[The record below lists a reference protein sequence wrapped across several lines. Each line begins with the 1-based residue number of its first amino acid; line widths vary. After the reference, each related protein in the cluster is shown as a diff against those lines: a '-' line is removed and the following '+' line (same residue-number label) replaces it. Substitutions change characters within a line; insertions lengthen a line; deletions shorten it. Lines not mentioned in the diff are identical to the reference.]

1 MTMTADAATDRAAW
15 EARFRIQRTLWV
27 ARSAVRPER
36 GLASTNRSGAYQLER
51 WSVETGELVP
61 YTHEPN
67 GRYTGWLSPDGEW
80 VVWHQDQAGDER
92 GHAVSQAAAYGSST
106 IPSPSNRG
114 RAPVRWSCRSPA
126 ARPSQ

>member
-1 MTMTADAATDRAAW
+1 MTMTADTATDRAAW
-15 EARFRIQRTLWV
+15 EARFRIPRTLWV

-67 GRYTGWLSPDGEW
+67 GRYVGWVSPGGGGGVGGCDG
-80 VVWHQDQAGDER
+80 G
-92 GHAVSQAAAYGSST
+92 GGGG
-106 IPSPSNRG
+106 G
-114 RAPVRWSCRSPA
+114 RAPWAGVGGAGGEPVDLTADLQRYASFSA
-126 ARPSQ
+126 AFGN